1 MIDVEKEVER
11 IRDSELYKDMSVKA
25 TKLYPNYNDPNGT
38 DIQEATEFI
47 LEKVKDLFPQEMS
60 DEELAGF
67 YEALFTATMDSMT

>member
-1 MIDVEKEVER
+1 MIDVEKEVDR
-11 IRDSELYKDMSVKA
+11 VRDSELYKDMSVKA
-25 TKLYPNYNDPNGT
+25 TMLYPNYNDPNGT

-60 DEELAGF
+60 DEEFADF